1 MKNDFKNF
9 IQGNSLNEYFLQS
22 NEWKTFQEE
31 TGKKTFHISTNGFW
45 ANIVEHKLPLVG
57 NYFYLPRGPII
68 KEKIQKA
75 EFQEAFQKII
85 NLARENKAGWVR
97 MDLSNKKD
105 LEHTRAWMP
114 KVQITKAPH
123 NMQPKQILMLDITKP
138 VEQLLAEMK
147 AKTRYN
153 IKLAKKKNVQIH
165 SVTFDQDKNQLY
177 FKEFLRLTQV
187 MAKRQKIVVHL
198 STYYEKMW
206 KTIPENI
213 IKLYVAE
220 YKNKIIATNLIIFYN
235 KVAIYLHGASDN
247 QCRNVMA
254 PFLLQWQALL
264 DAKEKGY
271 KWYDM
276 GGIKMTNKDQDYS
289 WKGIT
294 RFKLGFSPKTK
305 ITEFQGSYDV
315 VINPIKYWLY
325 RMLRKIK

>member
-9 IQGNSLNEYFLQS
+9 IQKNSLNEYFLQS
-22 NEWKTFQEE
+22 NEWKSFQKE
-31 TGKKTFHISTNGFW
+31 TGKKTFHISTNSFW
-45 ANIVEHKLPLVG
+45 ANIVEHKLPLAG

-85 NLARENKAGWVR
+85 DLAKENKAGWVR
-97 MDLSNKKD
+97 MDLSSKKD

-114 KVQITKAPH
+114 KIQITKAPH
-123 NMQPKQILMLDITKP
+123 NMQPKQILALDIAKP

-153 IKLAKKKNVQIH
+153 IKLAKKRNVQIH
-165 SVTFDQDKNQLY
+165 SVTFSQDKNQLY

-187 MAKRQKIVVHL
+187 MAKRQKIIVHPA
-198 STYYEKMW
+198 TYYEKMW
-206 KTIPENI
+206 KTIPENM

-235 KVAIYLHGASDN
+235 EVAIYLHGASDN

-254 PFLLQWQALL
+254 SYLLQWQALL
-264 DAKEKGY
+264 DAKEKG
-271 KWYDM
+271 
-276 GGIKMTNKDQDYS
+276 
-289 WKGIT
+289 
-294 RFKLGFSPKTK
+294 
-305 ITEFQGSYDV
+305 
-315 VINPIKYWLY
+315 
-325 RMLRKIK
+325 